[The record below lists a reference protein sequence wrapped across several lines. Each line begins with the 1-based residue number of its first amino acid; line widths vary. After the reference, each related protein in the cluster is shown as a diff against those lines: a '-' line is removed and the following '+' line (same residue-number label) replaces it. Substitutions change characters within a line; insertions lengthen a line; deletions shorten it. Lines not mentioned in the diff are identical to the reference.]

1 MNKNTRENIILT
13 AKNILSIIII
23 TICWFL
29 IVWFAKQKEPI
40 QELVNQ
46 IQLNQEKIQQYE
58 ERTNELY
65 ALNEQ
70 HKETLLNKYW
80 LELSKAFTKNV
91 EADKSEWCNQALK
104 TSLKLINDWITSAQ
118 YQRDI
123 MKEEWCDE
131 IYEQKLKEL
140 SDEWKPWKLS
150 EDWTHQEMPV
160 LTGSDSHE
168 RFKQLSSAYWLNAST
183 IWSVENH
190 YWIKEWVILCITIAE
205 TSWWNRWYGAKNI
218 WSVWSND
225 RWDRPVYA
233 LMEAWLED
241 IWKTLN
247 NRYLWSKKTVWCL
260 SNAWSCVE
268 PDDNWKRYATS
279 QSSRENN
286 MKVCLE
292 DIYWDINPSDFI
304 IRR

>member
-1 MNKNTRENIILT
+1 MNKNTRENIINT
-13 AKNILSIIII
+13 SKNILSIIII

-46 IQLNQEKIQQYE
+46 IYLNQSKI
-58 ERTNELY
+58 ELLEIQK
-65 ALNEQ
+65 AELKEANEQ
-70 HKETLLNKYW
+70 AKSELMNKYW

-91 EADKSEWCNQALK
+91 EP
-104 TSLKLINDWITSAQ
+104 
-118 YQRDI
+118 
-123 MKEEWCDE
+123 KEESQDDSE
-131 IYEQKLKEL
+131 ICPADLFEKYERDCVNHLQ
-140 SDEWKPWKLS
+140 DDWKPWKLS

-168 RFKQLSSAYWLNAST
+168 RFKQLATAYWLQASQ
-183 IWSVENH
+183 IRAVEEH

-205 TSWWNRWYGAKNI
+205 TSWWNRWYGWKNI

-225 RWDRPVYA
+225 RWDRPTYA
-233 LMEAWLED
+233 LMEAWLEA

-247 NRYLWSKKTVWCL
+247 NWYLWSKKTLWCL

-268 PDDNWKRYATS
+268 QNDNWKRYATS
-279 QSSRENN
+279 QSSREKN
-286 MKVCLE
+286 MVACLS
-292 DIYWDINPSDFI
+292 DIYWPINPSEFN